1 MPLDATPW
9 QSIACIQSWKR
20 IWVGLKNSSK
30 VLSAKIASLEKVMPV
45 ACSHFL
51 NWFAGNVV
59 YLPDIL
65 AQESQISASEESCK
79 SWCLV
84 KELTVATWWSTSSG
98 SCCALARKTFLH
110 KQQNLLPLSPFH
122 GHCKFV
128 GSTIH
133 DEEPQFGKK
142 PLARLW
148 LWMHTWLLQ
157 LQALRMQEMD
167 LEPMVQDLL
176 QQLAQMAIQ
185 LAHNGRPDHT
195 YGHPSILALEVLV
208 EFFEWHKN
216 GPAFPGCHWCKHIPR
231 CQFISI
237 NHTSTVTTV
246 FMFYNHKV

>member
-1 MPLDATPW
+1 M
-9 QSIACIQSWKR
+9 
-20 IWVGLKNSSK
+20 
-30 VLSAKIASLEKVMPV
+30 
-45 ACSHFL
+45 
-51 NWFAGNVV
+51 
-59 YLPDIL
+59 
-65 AQESQISASEESCK
+65 
-79 SWCLV
+79 
-84 KELTVATWWSTSSG
+84 
-98 SCCALARKTFLH
+98 
-110 KQQNLLPLSPFH
+110 
-122 GHCKFV
+122 

-208 EFFEWHKN
+208 EFFE
-216 GPAFPGCHWCKHIPR
+216 
-231 CQFISI
+231 
-237 NHTSTVTTV
+237 
-246 FMFYNHKV
+246 